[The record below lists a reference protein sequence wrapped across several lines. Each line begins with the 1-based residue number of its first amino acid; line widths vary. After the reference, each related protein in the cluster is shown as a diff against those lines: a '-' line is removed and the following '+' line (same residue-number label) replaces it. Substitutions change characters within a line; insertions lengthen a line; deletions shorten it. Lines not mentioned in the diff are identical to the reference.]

1 MSVDAALNRVR
12 NNLNENW
19 LDWDVTESE
28 LKDSTQALKE
38 LSPSE
43 RNEAIGKL
51 SDDEL
56 KHWAAETKGLNSPLN
71 ADDRRDLLNV
81 FAKDLDA
88 SQLARVSKAFG
99 ATDVA
104 ASVAS
109 HTPADRK
116 AEYIQALQG
125 DADGA
130 AKIEAGFGVSTAT
143 AGNDNARAIAQVLGS
158 LKDSPAQFAS
168 AAQGL
173 EQAGKLDDVMK
184 AASGERLTTVTSGQP
199 GGATTTISFD
209 DKQLQDILAG
219 AAALPPSDLATRTSL
234 FKAGAQPLAS
244 MQQSAAR
251 GLTNDPN
258 GEAAQRT
265 GTALGK
271 VLTREQAE
279 AAGIVDKQTMPPGV
293 SMDQNIKE
301 SHAHSVLDTTG
312 WFKSQVQNKGPWD
325 YKQQGAQYQDFG
337 NFNYGLT
344 AAATGIPE
352 QVALRGAGWAQ
363 QQAGTG
369 QGGWGGP
376 LDPNG
381 GPYGDDPADQALI
394 KKGYEYYNSGLWR
407 VWSD

>member
-56 KHWAAETKGLNSPLN
+56 KHWAAETKGLN

-143 AGNDNARAIAQVLGS
+143 AGNDNARALAQVLGS

-199 GGATTTISFD
+199 GGATTTTSFD

-234 FKAGAQPLAS
+234 FKAGAQPPAS

-251 GLTNDPN
+251 GLVNDPN

-337 NFNYGLT
+337 NFNFGLT

-352 QVALRGAGWAQ
+352 QVALRGAGDAQ
-363 QQAGTG
+363 TKAGTS
-369 QGGWGGP
+369 QDEWGGP
-376 LDPNG
+376 WDLNG
-381 GPYGDDPADQALI
+381 GPYGDDPADQAQI

>member
-19 LDWDVTESE
+19 LDWDVTQSE

-130 AKIEAGFGVSTAT
+130 AKIEAGFGSVM

-173 EQAGKLDDVMK
+173 EQAGKLDDVMM
-184 AASGERLTTVTSGQP
+184 AASGARLTTIAASVPIGS
-199 GGATTTISFD
+199 ATTSISFD

-251 GLTNDPN
+251 GLANDPN

-301 SHAHSVLDTTG
+301 SHAHSVLDIWS
-312 WFKSQVQNKGPWD
+312 WFMPQVQNKGPWD

-337 NFNYGLT
+337 NFNFGLT

-352 QVALRGAGWAQ
+352 QVALRGAGDAQ
-363 QQAGTG
+363 TKAGTS
-369 QGGWGGP
+369 QDGWGGP
-376 LDPNG
+376 WDLNG
-381 GPYGDDPADQALI
+381 GPYGDDPADQAQI

>member
-1 MSVDAALNRVR
+1 M
-12 NNLNENW
+12 
-19 LDWDVTESE
+19 
-28 LKDSTQALKE
+28 
-38 LSPSE
+38 
-43 RNEAIGKL
+43 
-51 SDDEL
+51 
-56 KHWAAETKGLNSPLN
+56 
-71 ADDRRDLLNV
+71 
-81 FAKDLDA
+81 
-88 SQLARVSKAFG
+88 
-99 ATDVA
+99 A

-199 GGATTTISFD
+199 GGATTTTSFD

-234 FKAGAQPLAS
+234 FKAGAQPLAR

-251 GLTNDPN
+251 GLANDPN

-271 VLTREQAE
+271 VLTRDQAE

-293 SMDQNIKE
+293 SMDQNIQQ

-337 NFNYGLT
+337 NFNFGLT

-352 QVALRGAGWAQ
+352 QVALRGAGDAQ
-363 QQAGTG
+363 TKAGTS
-369 QGGWGGP
+369 QDGWGGP
-376 LDPNG
+376 WDLNG
-381 GPYGDDPADQALI
+381 GPYGDDPADQAQI

>member
-130 AKIEAGFGVSTAT
+130 AKIEAGFGVSSAT

-168 AAQGL
+168 AVQGL

-184 AASGERLTTVTSGQP
+184 AASGERLTTVTSGRL

-251 GLTNDPN
+251 GLTNYPN

-337 NFNYGLT
+337 NFNFGLT

-352 QVALRGAGWAQ
+352 QVALRGAGDAQ
-363 QQAGTG
+363 TKAGTS
-369 QGGWGGP
+369 QDGWGGP
-376 LDPNG
+376 WDLNG
-381 GPYGDDPADQALI
+381 GPYGDDPADQAQI